1 MRTSYDEALKPMK
14 KVILSLLGIILSTA
28 TYAQFT
34 ANGGEL
40 FHVQGNV
47 GIGTGVPTS
56 RLHVKAYYSS
66 ALKIER
72 ANSNLYGYEI
82 GGTTFGLYD
91 FTNSE
96 FRWRTNN
103 QDVILNESNGNVGIG
118 TTSPGAKLEV
128 FGTEGLRVRETTHP
142 DTFMDFRG
150 NANVSALNPG
160 VTTGASQIVGR
171 RNGHLVIDILAND
184 GDDSFAIRTDSNI
197 DGSVDMV
204 AMVIKPSGFMGIG
217 TTSPLRKFHIKNGT
231 SSAAVD
237 TYTTA
242 IIEGEDGRLQLLS
255 SDGGNNGSALILS
268 NLNRHWSMHQ
278 KTSNQ
283 GNRLDIGYIDA
294 SSGDFPGSHAV
305 SMSFDV
311 LGNVGIGTPSPSE
324 KLSVNGTVLAKKVR
338 VSNTGWPD
346 YVFAPDYELRS
357 LSQVEKF
364 VKENQHLPEVPSAK
378 EIETN
383 GQDLGDIQATLLKK
397 VEELTLYL
405 IEQDKKNSSQ
415 EERLK
420 ALEEKNQALRNE
432 IDRLKK
438 K

>member
-1 MRTSYDEALKPMK
+1 MK
-14 KVILSLLGIILSTA
+14 KIICTFGLLFISNFIF
-28 TYAQFT
+28 AQWT
-34 ANGGEL
+34 TTGNNIYYNGGS
-40 FHVQGNV
+40 V
-47 GIGTGVPTS
+47 GIGLSGVTN
-56 RLHVKAYYSS
+56 RLALKQPDDVTA
-66 ALKIER
+66 ALKIY
-72 ANSNLYGYEI
+72 NSSNRQAYLGYSGTYFLDLGTVTNDNLRLGQI
-82 GGTTFGLYD
+82 TSVGSGNVSF
-91 FTNSE
+91 FTNAAERLRINS
-96 FRWRTNN
+96 
-103 QDVILNESNGNVGIG
+103 LGNI
-118 TTSPGAKLEV
+118 
-128 FGTEGLRVRETTHP
+128 
-142 DTFMDFRG
+142 
-150 NANVSALNPG
+150 
-160 VTTGASQIVGR
+160 
-171 RNGHLVIDILAND
+171 
-184 GDDSFAIRTDSNI
+184 
-197 DGSVDMV
+197 
-204 AMVIKPSGFMGIG
+204 GIG
-217 TTSPLRKFHIKNGT
+217 TTSPLKKFHVRNGT
-231 SSAAVD
+231 SGAAVD